1 MMLLAATLSHSEI
14 TTLLLS
20 VAVLLGSARLF
31 GEIAKS
37 FQQPAVL
44 GEILAGILLGPT
56 VLGAISPEWGAFLFP
71 KGGAVETALHGLVTV
86 AVVFFL
92 LVAGMEV
99 DLSMAW
105 KSGRTALLVAVTG
118 LLVPFLLG
126 FTLAWVFPSLLRIGV
141 GVEHHVFALFVGT
154 ALSISALPV
163 IARILLD
170 LKLFKTDIGMIVISA
185 AMLND
190 LTGWFLFAI
199 VLSMMG
205 GAGHGGVESLAVT
218 IGATTLFA
226 VLMLTVG
233 RALLHRVLPWV
244 QASTSPTSG
253 VLGFAMTLAL
263 LCAALTEWLGIHAI
277 FGSFIFGVALGDT
290 RHLKERVRTS
300 VDQFISSIFAPLF
313 FASIGL
319 KVNFFAHFDWV
330 IVTVVLLVA
339 TLGKVLGCGYGAVL
353 GGMSRR
359 EALAV
364 GFGMNARGAMEIIL
378 GLLAL
383 EAGVIGEEMFVAL
396 VIMALVTSMM
406 SGACIQK
413 LLQRKRPIDFTSFV
427 SSSLFKLKLDA
438 ATRREAVAEL
448 SALVATKLRRPA
460 AEIAAEVMEKEDV
473 MPTGIGNRVAVPHAR
488 VEGLERPMIAVGLSE
503 SGIDFDAPDGEPARI
518 IFLILTPLKDTAAHL
533 EILAGIA
540 RAASSPFL
548 AEELTKADN
557 FGEVLSALKAGDEK
571 H

>member
-226 VLMLTVG
+226 GLLLTVV
-233 RALLHRVLPWV
+233 RRCCDRVLAVAARRAPAGRRACW
-244 QASTSPTSG
+244 ASRC
-253 VLGFAMTLAL
+253 ALAL
-263 LCAALTEWLGIHAI
+263 LCAATGGVAGRFTAI
-277 FGSFIFGVALGDT
+277 FGAV
-290 RHLKERVRTS
+290 
-300 VDQFISSIFAPLF
+300 SSLAWRWVIHAAPPQPY
-313 FASIGL
+313 AAIRRWSSSSPSSSRRCSSQRSGL
-319 KVNFFAHFDWV
+319 RVNFFAHFDWV
-330 IVTVVLLVA
+330 IVPLVLLVIA
-339 TLGKVLGCGYGAVL
+339 LGTVGKLLGAPYGRGCSGNEAARGV
-353 GGMSRR
+353 GGGRS
-359 EALAV
+359 AL
-364 GFGMNARGAMEIIL
+364 NARGAMEIIL

-383 EAGVIGEEMFVAL
+383 DARTIPFSAFRCRAAV
-396 VIMALVTSMM
+396 
-406 SGACIQK
+406 SGSRNVWKC
-413 LLQRKRPIDFTSFV
+413 
-427 SSSLFKLKLDA
+427 
-438 ATRREAVAEL
+438 
-448 SALVATKLRRPA
+448 ALVALALRSLNCEKRLSSWAGSVFRISVSRSGLVPSEMRVREGNRLRAQGGARRLAPPWTRRP
-460 AEIAAEVMEKEDV
+460 
-473 MPTGIGNRVAVPHAR
+473 TSFSSWRV
-488 VEGLERPMIAVGLSE
+488 
-503 SGIDFDAPDGEPARI
+503 
-518 IFLILTPLKDTAAHL
+518 
-533 EILAGIA
+533 
-540 RAASSPFL
+540 SPP
-548 AEELTKADN
+548 
-557 FGEVLSALKAGDEK
+557 V
-571 H
+571 